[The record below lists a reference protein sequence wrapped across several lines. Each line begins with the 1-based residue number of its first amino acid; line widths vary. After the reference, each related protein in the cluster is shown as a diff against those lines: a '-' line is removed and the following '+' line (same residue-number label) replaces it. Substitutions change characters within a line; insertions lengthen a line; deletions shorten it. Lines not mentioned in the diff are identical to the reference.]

1 MNFEVKI
8 LNTDVLIEWLT
19 YLRFRLHE
27 EIPGAE
33 LMWYDSVMHD
43 GNLQWQSALND
54 KNWKFLE
61 ACDSFFTDYH
71 WQPDYLETSLETIM
85 EKLPDRN
92 SFSIYYGNDCY
103 GRGTYGGGKYDI
115 YKALD

>member
-1 MNFEVKI
+1 
-8 LNTDVLIEWLT
+8 
-19 YLRFRLHE
+19 
-27 EIPGAE
+27 
-33 LMWYDSVMHD
+33 MWYDSVMHD
-43 GNLQWQSALND
+43 GNLQWQSALNE

-92 SFSIYYGNDCY
+92 SFTIYYGNDCY